1 MTTYRIG
8 PDERDLTSWE
18 SYLSEFELNRI
29 KRLASEGEDD
39 DWRSLKLNLNEL
51 RAKNEKIYERILN
64 DPISELEKG
73 EFVLQRMLEEHGGHF
88 EINLQFVGLDKEYY
102 VKPEQISSKNVDTII
117 WFDAGIMWV
126 SQLKPW
132 FKKAAWKCD
141 KCKCVTLVD
150 NKKSYDIQKN
160 KPMRCVPKNGGCG
173 SFSSDSP
180 YIPVQTGDLPVTK
193 FELIQ
198 YQGTLLDLRHMVLA
212 DYEDCMLMNYNL
224 LHQTESK
231 KLNSVAVGPIARA
244 LGNVGM
250 NCAIT
255 GWLKVSNDGIV
266 YELELLGIE
275 PISDEKKNLITSMMD
290 GEEE

>member
-1 MTTYRIG
+1 
-8 PDERDLTSWE
+8 
-18 SYLSEFELNRI
+18 
-29 KRLASEGEDD
+29 
-39 DWRSLKLNLNEL
+39 
-51 RAKNEKIYERILN
+51 
-64 DPISELEKG
+64 
-73 EFVLQRMLEEHGGHF
+73 
-88 EINLQFVGLDKEYY
+88 
-102 VKPEQISSKNVDTII
+102 
-117 WFDAGIMWV
+117 
-126 SQLKPW
+126 
-132 FKKAAWKCD
+132 
-141 KCKCVTLVD
+141 
-150 NKKSYDIQKN
+150 
-160 KPMRCVPKNGGCG
+160 
-173 SFSSDSP
+173 
-180 YIPVQTGDLPVTK
+180 
-193 FELIQ
+193 
-198 YQGTLLDLRHMVLA
+198 MVLA